1 MKASSPKRIS
11 LFVLIVLVAVA
22 TIFLPIFRG
31 RAQAAGPAA
40 SIRILTLN
48 DVKTIAIDKNKDIQR
63 ALEYRH
69 YVEGRYVA
77 ERAAALPQLTAH
89 LGAVKSRDGSQEGLM
104 GGMFPVRTELR
115 SAEVTLTQAIFTW
128 GQVGAAIRAAKTG
141 MANAEDQLRI
151 IREATLRD
159 VTTAFYNVLLAK
171 ELNRIAVQNLDQK
184 DRHLKEMTRKLQAG
198 VATDYDVLSW
208 DVAMENARPEV
219 IRTENLIRTTLD
231 QLRFLLG
238 MDEGQ
243 IDVSGVLDTTVDA
256 PYPEYDETL
265 KVAREKRPE
274 LSEIRNRTR
283 MAEEVVTIANAGN
296 KPRLDLRADYGYK
309 DWEQDDALSNG
320 ELWSAGLYITFPFFD
335 GLRTRGQVRQ
345 AKSEAASLRIEESKL
360 QDEIAL
366 QVRDAIN
373 AVREAG
379 EILKALSSTV
389 TQADRL
395 LVMAEKGYEYGV
407 KIKLDV
413 DDAIFNLNSA
423 KANLAKAR
431 RDYLAALVNLEWVK
445 GVLVH

>member
-1 MKASSPKRIS
+1 MKRASFNRLG
-11 LFVLIVLVAVA
+11 LFVFIILIVSAVV
-22 TIFLPIFRG
+22 FLPLCRY
-31 RAQAAGPAA
+31 RAQAAGPEV
-40 SIRILTLN
+40 SVRILTLD
-48 DVKTIAIDKNKDIQR
+48 DVKAIALDKNKDIQK
-63 ALEYRH
+63 ALEYQR

-89 LGAVKSRDGSQEGLM
+89 LGATKSRDESQEGLM
-104 GGMFPVRTELR
+104 GGMVPVRTELR
-115 SAEVTLTQAIFTW
+115 SAEVTLTQALFTW
-128 GQVGAAIRAAKTG
+128 GQVGAAIRAAKVG

-159 VTTAFYNVLLAK
+159 VTAAFYNVLLAK
-171 ELNRIAVQNLDQK
+171 EFNRIAIQSFDQK
-184 DRHLKEMTRKLQAG
+184 DRHFREMARKLQAG

-208 DVAMENARPEV
+208 EVAVENTRPEV
-219 IRTENLIRTTLD
+219 IRTDNLIRTTLD

-238 MDEGQ
+238 MDEGK
-243 IDVSGVLDTTVDA
+243 IDVSGNLDTTEKL
-256 PYPEYDETL
+256 YPEYDEIL
-265 KVAREKRPE
+265 KVARANRPE

-309 DWEQDDALSNG
+309 DWDQDDALSNG

-335 GLRTRGQVRQ
+335 GLRTQGQVRQ
-345 AKSEAASLRIEESKL
+345 AKSEVASLKIDESKL
-360 QDEIAL
+360 QDAIAL

-379 EILKALSSTV
+379 EIVKALSSTV
-389 TQADRL
+389 TQANRL

-407 KIKLDV
+407 KTKLDV
-413 DDAIFNLNSA
+413 DDALFNLNSS

-445 GVLVH
+445 GVLVQ

>member
-77 ERAAALPQLTAH
+77 ERAAALPQLTAQ

-219 IRTENLIRTTLD
+219 IRTENLIRTTMD

-238 MDEGQ
+238 MDEGL
-243 IDVSGVLDTTVDA
+243 IDVSGALDTLDA
-256 PYPEYDETL
+256 PHPEYDETL
-265 KVAREKRPE
+265 KMAREKRPE
-274 LSEIRNRTR
+274 LSEIRNRTQI
-283 MAEEVVTIANAGN
+283 AEEVVTIANAGN

-309 DWEQDDALSNG
+309 DWEHDDALSNG

-389 TQADRL
+389 AQADRL

-445 GVLVH
+445 GCLVQ

>member
-1 MKASSPKRIS
+1 
-11 LFVLIVLVAVA
+11 
-22 TIFLPIFRG
+22 
-31 RAQAAGPAA
+31 
-40 SIRILTLN
+40 
-48 DVKTIAIDKNKDIQR
+48 
-63 ALEYRH
+63 
-69 YVEGRYVA
+69 
-77 ERAAALPQLTAH
+77 
-89 LGAVKSRDGSQEGLM
+89 M
-104 GGMFPVRTELR
+104 GGMVPVRTELQ
-115 SAEVTLTQAIFTW
+115 SAEVTLTQALFTW
-128 GQVGAAIRAAKTG
+128 GQVGAAIRAAKVG
-141 MANAEDQLRI
+141 MASAEDQLRI

-159 VTTAFYNVLLAK
+159 VTTAYYNVLLAR

-184 DRHLKEMTRKLQAG
+184 DRHLQEMTRKFQAG

-208 DVAMENARPEV
+208 EVAVENARPEV

-238 MDEGQ
+238 MDEGL
-243 IDVSGVLDTTVDA
+243 IDVSGALDTLDA
-256 PYPEYDETL
+256 PYPEYDGTL
-265 KVAREKRPE
+265 KMAREKRPE

-283 MAEEVVTIANAGN
+283 IAEEVVTIANAGN

-309 DWEQDDALSNG
+309 DWDQDDELSNG

-345 AKSEAASLRIEESKL
+345 AKSEVASLRIEESKL

-389 TQADRL
+389 AQADRL

-445 GVLVH
+445 GCLVQ